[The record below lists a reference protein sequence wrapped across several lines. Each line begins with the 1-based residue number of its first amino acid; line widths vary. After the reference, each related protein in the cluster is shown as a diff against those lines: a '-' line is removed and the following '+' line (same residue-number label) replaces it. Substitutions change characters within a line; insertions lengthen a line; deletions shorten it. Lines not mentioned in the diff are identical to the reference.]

1 MKSYIEN
8 TLHQPIQIEPYNEID
23 NLPLSLRNGLTLY
36 CLDINTVNFLLI
48 KPNDNTGISE
58 LRKIHKRIQQ
68 LTGCLCVLYLQE
80 FNQYAISKMIEE
92 SIPFI
97 VENKQIYIPFLGIAL
112 SQSNERILKSCS
124 QISFLTQKLLITAIY
139 QQWEKI
145 NITKASEFLNVTKT
159 SITRCFDEIE
169 FLDIPVLKK
178 YGRSRYIIGASDKKA
193 FWNKIKE
200 YMRNPVIHSYLL
212 NDGIET
218 DLPLSGISA
227 LSKYSMIEDNTYP
240 TYAVAKDRLKELK
253 ISQIRSTPKGEM
265 PVCVVDE
272 VGYMINYR
280 KSNTVDP
287 ISVSLMITNEEK
299 SDPRIEMAIEKMLE
313 EYVW

>member
-1 MKSYIEN
+1 
-8 TLHQPIQIEPYNEID
+8 
-23 NLPLSLRNGLTLY
+23 
-36 CLDINTVNFLLI
+36 
-48 KPNDNTGISE
+48 
-58 LRKIHKRIQQ
+58 
-68 LTGCLCVLYLQE
+68 
-80 FNQYAISKMIEE
+80 
-92 SIPFI
+92 
-97 VENKQIYIPFLGIAL
+97 
-112 SQSNERILKSCS
+112 
-124 QISFLTQKLLITAIY
+124 
-139 QQWEKI
+139 
-145 NITKASEFLNVTKT
+145 
-159 SITRCFDEIE
+159 
-169 FLDIPVLKK
+169 
-178 YGRSRYIIGASDKKA
+178 
-193 FWNKIKE
+193 
-200 YMRNPVIHSYLL
+200 MRNPVIHSYLL
-212 NDGIET
+212 NDGIES